1 MKNFLIE
8 ANRFLFS
15 HPEKIIIKDS
25 AYHDMQLIEYHSKS
39 YSYRNYFTEGRNVY
53 GQIIITKNKK
63 PVWCM
68 QFQGGVVNEQLDE
81 RTARHLK
88 YVARKNRSLSDER
101 YPIRGPREA
110 TFADLHYQND
120 IFGDLRRFQGQ
131 EIIQKEENTLFMM
144 KLSGGELT

>member
-1 MKNFLIE
+1 
-8 ANRFLFS
+8 
-15 HPEKIIIKDS
+15 
-25 AYHDMQLIEYHSKS
+25 
-39 YSYRNYFTEGRNVY
+39 
-53 GQIIITKNKK
+53 
-63 PVWCM
+63 
-68 QFQGGVVNEQLDE
+68 
-81 RTARHLK
+81 LK